1 VLPLVVGRPA
11 AIETLAIARRAPG
24 THSLGP
30 ALLHAEHD
38 VTVPVAEH
46 GGQLAILDASG
57 EQNWAL
63 ALERIVVHPRLK
75 AHGRESGRHLGFEV
89 AIALDEG
96 ALVRKLLALGPD
108 RHAPGKVALEPAV
121 IDVGFGA
128 GDGMGHACYRSGHLA
143 ILDVPLYGFA
153 SIA

>member
-1 VLPLVVGRPA
+1 M
-11 AIETLAIARRAPG
+11 
-24 THSLGP
+24 
-30 ALLHAEHD
+30 
-38 VTVPVAEH
+38 PVAKH
-46 GGQLAILDASG
+46 GGQHPILDSLA

-89 AIALDEG
+89 AVTLDEG

-108 RHAPGKVALEPAV
+108 SHAPGKVRLEPTV

-128 GDGMGHACYRSGHLA
+128 GDGMCACCRGDHLA
-143 ILDVPLYGFA
+143 ILV
-153 SIA
+153 